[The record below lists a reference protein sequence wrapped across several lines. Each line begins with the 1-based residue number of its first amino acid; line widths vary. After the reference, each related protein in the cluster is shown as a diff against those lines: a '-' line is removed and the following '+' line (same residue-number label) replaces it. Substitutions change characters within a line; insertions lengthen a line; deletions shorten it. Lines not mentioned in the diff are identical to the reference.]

1 MIMLEISTFTV
12 LAVIGAAPYLA
23 LIWLARKRYKT
34 WRLLRQQGR
43 R

>member
-1 MIMLEISTFTV
+1 MIVLEISTFTI

-34 WRLLRQQGR
+34 WRSLRRQGR